1 MLLILGLGLGMLLI
15 CFIGCVFYN
24 MIIGW
29 SLYYLFAS
37 FTSELPWSHCGND
50 FNTECKHQRRV
61 TSLARAPA
69 ARYETR

>member
-1 MLLILGLGLGMLLI
+1 MLPISGLGLGMLLILGLGLGMLLI

-37 FTSELPWSHCGND
+37 FTSELPWSHCSNN
-50 FNTECKHQRRV
+50 FNTERKNNDV
-61 TSLARAPA
+61 
-69 ARYETR
+69 